1 MSLTQFVKRPEV
13 LAKIKALRPKPPRG
27 IDAPLRVP
35 LRTKRWMLLG
45 TAFDYLLRFELQRR
59 APHAITRRW
68 AAEDAPGRMWQPD
81 NFDYLSMD
89 PHETAPEEAEEVAK
103 QQARRASDV
112 VERAKAADAA
122 YLKAEGPGRST
133 QAELAAHAI
142 RLGKLEEFYR
152 SRQFDPT
159 FEEAD
164 PEDVEEL
171 LDLLS
176 VVPFEAL
183 LHDKVLFL
191 NPEFGEATRLVG
203 GADADLIAGD
213 ALIEFKTT
221 TAGEAKPEHVDQL
234 LGYFLL
240 ARHRRRAEPT
250 FPEVKRFAI
259 YFTRHGYLW
268 DRDAALWTGHPDFP
282 EVERWFFEH
291 AKDVYCRP

>member
-1 MSLTQFVKRPEV
+1 VVSVLTGPGAGPGADPFAEEE
-13 LAKIKALRPKPPRG
+13 LAKEVAGRARRVVDEARGALANHLKNPS
-27 IDAPLRVP
+27 
-35 LRTKRWMLLG
+35 
-45 TAFDYLLRFELQRR
+45 
-59 APHAITRRW
+59 
-68 AAEDAPGRMWQPD
+68 PGRPG
-81 NFDYLSMD
+81 
-89 PHETAPEEAEEVAK
+89 
-103 QQARRASDV
+103 QAD
-112 VERAKAADAA
+112 
-122 YLKAEGPGRST
+122 
-133 QAELAAHAI
+133 LAAHAI
-142 RLGKLEEFYR
+142 RLGKLEGLYR
-152 SRQFDPT
+152 SGQLDPT

-191 NPEFGEATRLVG
+191 NPTFGEASRLVG
-203 GADADLIAGD
+203 GADADLVAGD
-213 ALIEFKTT
+213 ALIDFKTT
-221 TAGEAKPEHVDQL
+221 KAAKAKVEYLDQL

-240 ARHRRRAEPT
+240 ARHRRRAAPT

-291 AKDVYCRP
+291 AKDVYRRP